1 MPHNA
6 GMRML
11 KLGGLGILLL
21 ALALGAAYWWGASGR
36 STAQEALDG
45 VQQRLDLAEARG
57 DILEARVSL
66 YNVNFGDA
74 QRQLDDAKAPL
85 TRARD
90 RAQAEGKK
98 ASADAL
104 TAALGHVQEAQRLAS
119 RLDQNANSRAN
130 EALKAMEPVRGK

>member
-1 MPHNA
+1 
-6 GMRML
+6 ML
-11 KLGGLGILLL
+11 KLGGVGILLL
-21 ALALGAAYWWGASGR
+21 AVALGAAYWWGASGR
-36 STAQEALDG
+36 STAQDALDG

-57 DILEARVSL
+57 YILEARVSL

-104 TAALGHVQEAQRLAS
+104 TAALGHVQEAQRLAG

-130 EALKAMEPVRGK
+130 EALKAIPLATGK